1 MQLAR
6 GFNVEGSG
14 LVCKLEK
21 WLYALEQSPIAWFD
35 RFSRAI
41 GLHGYRQALQTTRY
55 FSVTMMVKLQLS

>member
-6 GFNVEGSG
+6 GFDVEGSG

-21 WLYALEQSPIAWFD
+21 WLYGLEQSPIAWFD

-41 GLHGYRQALQTTRY
+41 RQHGYRQALKTIRY
-55 FSVTMMVKLQLS
+55 FLVTMMVKLQLS